1 MGIGP
6 FFKPGNEILAISVK
20 FERELDAAMLQ
31 AITKQYE
38 IIFIIVYDVN
48 GKMVC
53 HMPFG
58 LTKVVVREPCQ
69 HEQS

>member
-38 IIFIIVYDVN
+38 IIFIIVNNVN

-58 LTKVVVREPCQ
+58 LTKVFVREPSQ
-69 HEQS
+69 HEQI